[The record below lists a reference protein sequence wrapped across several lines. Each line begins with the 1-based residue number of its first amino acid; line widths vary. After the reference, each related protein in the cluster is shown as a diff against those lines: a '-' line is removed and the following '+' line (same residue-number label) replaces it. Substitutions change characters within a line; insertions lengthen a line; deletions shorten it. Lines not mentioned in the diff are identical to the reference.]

1 MQEEELKDLLRQ
13 RGQPDYGEKDDL
25 VQRLVSKAMSR
36 PMNRPSQEAGPS
48 RSLTPQRRTP
58 RRAQRAAQA
67 AEDDGDAEELP
78 ARPVTATHVERHKEE
93 PPGPDSQPEDMMTW
107 IDGRLKFSKMLE
119 EERPGKTV
127 KALNADAELK
137 LQHYFGTFP
146 EMKETL
152 RTQQVHSVKE
162 CLLRRGRCLIADEMG
177 LGKTLTS
184 LVVAQIY
191 SEEWPLLIVA
201 PAGVVKN
208 WVKEVQKW
216 LPYMVSDVME
226 LSSSVAS
233 TRRKDIQEAWVNKLI
248 FVLSYDQARVQPA
261 LTRRP
266 DGSPY
271 KVVILDEAHYIKTSD
286 SQRTEV
292 LLPACRDASRCI
304 LLTGTPVLNHAGETW
319 TLMSALDPTL
329 PPFESFCKRY
339 CKFKPQVGD
348 DGIET
353 LVPHGVERS
362 EELHR
367 VFHSFTVRQ
376 KKLEVLTNLTAKK
389 KFKIDFSE
397 AIDGKWK
404 KKVMALKVSVGKSN
418 SAKMKQSLPVRIF
431 AKTAEAKAG
440 PVTEYVQH
448 ILESS
453 DTDRKIV
460 VFGHHLIMLDGLE
473 KMCQKIGRKYIRI
486 DGKVP
491 KHRRQGIIDKF
502 QEEPDIQVALAGM
515 KACGHGISFTAASLV
530 IFAELH
536 WVPASMLQAEDR
548 VHRHGQERD
557 VEIVYCVA
565 EGQPFM
571 DDSILKRVCEKEQI
585 ANLITDGKKLESA
598 FSLLPTDQ
606 ADQTRDV
613 PLLCSYYLSPESLLL
628 RVLWLCAL

>member
-1 MQEEELKDLLRQ
+1 MDAAESRECRKHRRWPKKRLAYLPIAIAVFAALTSIRRCSGNFAVQATRSTLSSAKVDSRSFLRQKLQGMQEEELKDLLRQ

-67 AEDDGDAEELP
+67 AEDDGDAEDLP

-319 TLMSALDPTL
+319 TLMSVLDPTL

-389 KFKIDFSE
+389 KFKIDFS
-397 AIDGKWK
+397 
-404 KKVMALKVSVGKSN
+404 
-418 SAKMKQSLPVRIF
+418 
-431 AKTAEAKAG
+431 
-440 PVTEYVQH
+440 
-448 ILESS
+448 
-453 DTDRKIV
+453 
-460 VFGHHLIMLDGLE
+460 
-473 KMCQKIGRKYIRI
+473 
-486 DGKVP
+486 
-491 KHRRQGIIDKF
+491 
-502 QEEPDIQVALAGM
+502 LA
-515 KACGHGISFTAASLV
+515 
-530 IFAELH
+530 
-536 WVPASMLQAEDR
+536 P
-548 VHRHGQERD
+548 
-557 VEIVYCVA
+557 
-565 EGQPFM
+565 
-571 DDSILKRVCEKEQI
+571 
-585 ANLITDGKKLESA
+585 
-598 FSLLPTDQ
+598 
-606 ADQTRDV
+606 
-613 PLLCSYYLSPESLLL
+613 
-628 RVLWLCAL
+628 